1 MPTNKHMFGTSAFQ
15 SYIHETRIVITG
27 HFLCHEREIQIQTLN
42 TALRKAKIILEGQ
55 QLELIM
61 LIHYCGAQ
69 SRLSLVDFFDEL
81 ATVECFKNRANHVV
95 WGFADDKI
103 FELGEG
109 LVKRCGL
116 PFQFLNLGITSQPQF
131 EPMAFSKWAD

>member
-1 MPTNKHMFGTSAFQ
+1 MFGTSAFQ
-15 SYIHETRIVITG
+15 TYIHGTRFVISG
-27 HFLCHEREIQIQTLN
+27 HFLCHERDVQTQILHTI
-42 TALRKAKIILEGQ
+42 LRKVKSISQAQ
-55 QLELIM
+55 QLEMIL
-61 LIHYCGAQ
+61 LLHHCGAQ

-109 LVKRCGL
+109 LMKRCGL

-131 EPMAFSKWAD
+131 EPMAFSKWTD